1 VKPQRLIA
9 FAMIAVETAIV
20 EYMLFLYEWYPAA
33 IAALALIATPGVI
46 ALPLGRRGKIVG
58 AVGIALFIY
67 AGMYTS
73 MLTFLVAHRLPFD
86 PVLGGNALMLTWY
99 LLALQAAVLFLRT
112 EDGRLPVYFPVMGV
126 VVMGCAGAIGRH
138 GSLDPIFH
146 AASLGYVVLIVLFVA
161 GGKPRPHAGI
171 RIPGRARGRLIQAAI
186 LALSLTASFA
196 VSNVMGSYRREID
209 NAMFV
214 MVPGLLGE
222 TVVGFSTHARLDSIT
237 RLRDT
242 EANAVALRVF
252 SRRTPDYLRGR
263 TYDSYV
269 RDSWNVTAPEHSLEP
284 TQDRPEGVRLSKGM
298 ALYGLREAPK
308 PYDAMTIA
316 PMISADGCLFVPLEA
331 ASIAVAGPCPVT
343 DEEGNVKA
351 ATMASWAEYEVLTS
365 LAPVRGPLTDD
376 ARHRLLAL
384 PDDLDP
390 RVREL
395 AARLFAKARAP
406 HEKIAAVLTYF
417 SANYA
422 YQMGIEAPRGKDP
435 LTYFLLE
442 QPSAHCE
449 YFATGAAILLRL
461 GGVPCRYVTGF
472 VATEQNRV
480 GGYWIARSKDAHA
493 WVEAYDDESGTWL
506 TVEPTVADGVPGP
519 RQQRWTDVFTQS
531 MDVVR
536 YGFLRL
542 KLAIATGR
550 WQELLREFVARL
562 VGWVKSP
569 GGLLLVAI
577 AAGYALIRHRRG
589 RPRTASQPPLDP
601 RAAAVVRLRRVVDRG
616 VRRLGFTRKPEETV
630 NAFADRIVSSLA
642 ALDEPA
648 KAERL
653 RQAVDWYRAYCE
665 VRFRGPITPDQIEC
679 LGRRWREARSRAR
692 RIDVHSGMRGRT

>member
-1 VKPQRLIA
+1 MKPQRLIA
-9 FAMIAVETAIV
+9 FAMIATQAAAI
-20 EYMLFLYEWYPAA
+20 EYMLFQYEWYPLLVAA
-33 IAALALIATPGVI
+33 V
-46 ALPLGRRGKIVG
+46 
-58 AVGIALFIY
+58 ALFAAPGFVTVRLRRSGQI
-67 AGMYTS
+67 AVAVALGLFVS
-73 MLTFLVAHRLPFD
+73 MSMWTLLVAHRVPFE
-86 PVLGGNALMLTWY
+86 PVLGGNALMLAWY
-99 LLALQAAVLFLRT
+99 LLALQAALLFLRT
-112 EDGRLPVYFPVMGV
+112 EDDRLPAYVPVMGV
-126 VVMGCAGAIGRH
+126 IVMACAGAIGRH

-146 AASLGYVVLIVLFVA
+146 AASLGFVLLIVLFVA
-161 GGKPRPHAGI
+161 GGKPRLHVGI
-171 RIPGRARGRLIQAAI
+171 HVPGRARGRLIQAAI

-214 MVPGLLGE
+214 MVPGLLGD

-252 SRRTPDYLRGR
+252 SRSTPGYLRGR

-269 RDSWNVTAPEHSLEP
+269 HDSWNVTAPEHSLEP
-284 TQDRPEGVRLSKGM
+284 TQDRPEGVRLSTGM

-308 PYDAMTIA
+308 PYETMTIV
-316 PMISADGCLFVPLEA
+316 PMISAEGCLFVPLEA
-331 ASIAVAGPCPVT
+331 VSIAVAGPYPVT

-351 ATMASWAEYEVLTS
+351 PAMASWAEYEVFTS
-365 LAPVRGPLTDD
+365 LAPVRGPSTDD

-395 AARLFAKARAP
+395 AAQLFAKARAP

-417 SANYA
+417 HANYT
-422 YQMGIEAPRGKDP
+422 YQMGIEVPRGKDP

-472 VATEQNRV
+472 VAAEQNRV

-493 WVEAYDDESGTWL
+493 WVEAYDDQSGTWL

-536 YGFLRL
+536 YVFLRL

-550 WQELLREFVARL
+550 WQDLLREFIARL
-562 VGWVKSP
+562 AGWVKSP

-577 AAGYALIRHRRG
+577 AAGYAFIRHRRG

-601 RAAAVVRLRRVVDRG
+601 RAAAVVRLRRAVDRG

-642 ALDEPA
+642 ALDGPA

-665 VRFRGPITPDQIEC
+665 VRFRGPITPGQIEH

-692 RIDVHSGMRGRT
+692 RTDAHSGVRGRT

>member
-1 VKPQRLIA
+1 MKPQRLIA
-9 FAMIAVETAIV
+9 FAMIATQAAAI
-20 EYMLFLYEWYPAA
+20 EYMLFQYEWYPLLVAA
-33 IAALALIATPGVI
+33 V
-46 ALPLGRRGKIVG
+46 
-58 AVGIALFIY
+58 ALFAAPGFVAVRLRRNGQI
-67 AGMYTS
+67 AVAVALGLFVS
-73 MLTFLVAHRLPFD
+73 MSMWTLLVAHRVPFE
-86 PVLGGNALMLTWY
+86 PVLGGNALMLAWY

-112 EDGRLPVYFPVMGV
+112 EDDRLPAYVPVMGV
-126 VVMGCAGAIGRH
+126 IVMACAGAIGRH
-138 GSLDPIFH
+138 GSLDPMFH
-146 AASLGYVVLIVLFVA
+146 AASLGFVLLIVLFVA
-161 GGKPRPHAGI
+161 GGRPRPHVGI
-171 RIPGRARGRLIQAAI
+171 HVPGRARGRLIQAAI

-209 NAMFV
+209 NAVFV
-214 MVPGLLGE
+214 MVPGLLGD
-222 TVVGFSTHARLDSIT
+222 TVVGFSTRARLDSIT
-237 RLRDT
+237 RFRDT
-242 EANAVALRVF
+242 QPNAVALRVF
-252 SRRTPDYLRGR
+252 SRRTPGYLRGR

-284 TQDRPEGVRLSKGM
+284 TGDRPEGVRLSTGM

-308 PYDAMTIA
+308 PYETMTII
-316 PMISADGCLFVPLEA
+316 PMISAEGCLFVPLEA
-331 ASIAVAGPCPVT
+331 TSVAVAGPCPVT
-343 DEEGNVKA
+343 DEEGNVKVSA
-351 ATMASWAEYEVLTS
+351 MASWAEYEVFTS

-395 AARLFAKARAP
+395 AAQLFAKARAP
-406 HEKIAAVLTYF
+406 REKIAAVLTYF
-417 SANYA
+417 SANYT

-442 QPSAHCE
+442 QPPAHCE

-472 VATEQNRV
+472 VAAEQNRV

-542 KLAIATGR
+542 KLAIAAGR
-550 WQELLREFVARL
+550 WQDLLREFLARL
-562 VGWVKSP
+562 IGWVKSP
-569 GGLLLVAI
+569 GGLLLVVI

-642 ALDEPA
+642 AFDEPA

-653 RQAVDWYRAYCE
+653 GQAVDWYRAYCE
-665 VRFRGPITPDQIEC
+665 VRFRGPITPDKIEH
-679 LGRRWREARSRAR
+679 LGRRWREARSRAH
-692 RIDVHSGMRGRT
+692 RIAVHSGVRDKT